1 MTKDVNYNIGLDIGT
16 NSVGWVV
23 TNENDDILK
32 YTIHSKNNKRKCMHQ
47 MMWGSLLF
55 DEGISA
61 KDRRLFRSTRR
72 RMDRRKERINIL
84 NQLFN
89 DEMCKVDPLFFRKL
103 EESNLWLED
112 RKYTDKLGLFDDEKE
127 YYKNY
132 PTIYHL
138 RNKLCETTGKIDIR
152 YIYLAIHH
160 IIKYR
165 GNFLYENQKFNVKS
179 INLNEQFAILFDD
192 FNMDIEINENG
203 IKSLMTDE
211 TLRKK
216 QKKEGMVKEIKYDN
230 SNKKLVENICS
241 LLVGL
246 SGDITKIFDLEE
258 LSEEENK
265 KLKSVN
271 FTDKY
276 EDSEDDIKELLGDNA
291 YILDHIHD
299 IYTSLFLINMFGDM
313 ENPSISQLMINRYD
327 KHKADLKKLKKT
339 LLEKDKNIY
348 DKFFKDTTIGRNYET
363 YIRNTSSYNY
373 EEVKK
378 DIIVMIQGTSQESE
392 IKIDL
397 ENDNFLR
404 KLNIVENGNFPYQL
418 NMDELEKIINNQKQY
433 YPFLGDTIESEGKEV
448 YKLVKL
454 LTFRIPYYVGPIVSH
469 SLLNDNEYKWF
480 VRKDENSTIR
490 ITPFNFENE
499 VDYNKSAE
507 KFITRMTN
515 YCTYLPK
522 EKVMPKNSLLYSEF
536 CVLNELKQISFNGD
550 KSRRLSVDN
559 IKKIVNGLFKIHGGK
574 ITDRVFKT
582 YLIKENLVPDL
593 DYNTVIDGYQTEKAF
608 ASSMKSYVDFKYIFD
623 NVDDYETIK
632 KIERIIEWITIYE
645 DKKILKSR
653 LNSEFPELTDEQVSK
668 ILSLKYTG
676 WSRLSKEFLTNT
688 KIGYVTSTGE
698 YQNIITL
705 MRETKEN
712 FMQILNDS
720 KYKIQDQINA
730 IVYKD
735 KKDEITYDDIDDL
748 ACSPAVKKDIWQ
760 SILLVKEITKLIGK
774 NPQHIF
780 IEMAREEGKKVRTT
794 NRVKHLEDLYNKI
807 KKDVCEYN
815 KDNSMVLK
823 ELASRK
829 KHNDKIDDERLYLY
843 FLQQGKCMYSGRTL
857 NINDLSDYEV
867 DHIIPRSLVTDNSIE
882 NKALVFKDCNQ
893 RKTDGTIPE
902 YVQRKQQSWW
912 LYLREHNFIT
922 SKKYNSLMLKELN
935 SDAIN
940 GFINRQ
946 LVETRQITKN
956 VANLMNAWF
965 GDDCSCLIRANVSH
979 DFREKNEMYKYR
991 EMNNLHHAHDAY
1003 LAASLGNYLLKIHP
1017 ETTKYSDYKYVYDKN
1032 KKQSYSYGHII
1043 DNISKE
1049 KTNQICNYLYYNN
1062 PLVVKKTEIQ
1072 SGQLYGKKMYPNPI
1086 NKEIKGYT
1094 KTPNEDKL
1102 IPTSKKFDVHRYGG
1116 YSNAEKSYFDLIEYK
1131 DDDNIV
1137 HKIVPIL
1144 MKYKNA
1150 SSDKVEEYIKDEL
1163 GYKNAVILKDK
1174 IGKYQLIEFKKQRF
1188 YMSSDKELVNAVE
1201 LKFSKKDQIEY
1212 KKLLNYICN
1221 NKIYKDDEGN
1231 ELPYDIEKIDS
1242 LINLILEKMHDDYN
1256 YYISELKKIKE
1267 NLEKIGLDNIKL
1279 EDKKKLVHQLFLVL
1293 KADAVNANLGF
1304 LNQDD
1309 NASNF
1314 SKRIGRIQFKKS
1326 ISSGKIIFTS
1336 LTGLKTN
1343 EIVIGEDE

>member
-16 NSVGWVV
+16 NSVGWVA
-23 TNENDDILK
+23 TDENDDILK
-32 YTIHSKNNKRKCMHQ
+32 YNVHSKEDKKKCNHQ

-55 DEGISA
+55 DEGQSA
-61 KDRRLFRSTRR
+61 KGRRLFRSTRR

-84 NQLFN
+84 NQLFD

-112 RKYTDKLGLFDDEKE
+112 RKYTDKLGLFDDEKG

-138 RNKLCETTGKIDIR
+138 RNALCETTDKMDIR

-160 IIKYR
+160 IIKYSV
-165 GNFLYENQKFNVKS
+165 NFLYENQKFDVKS
-179 INLNEQFAILFDD
+179 INLTEQFSALFDA
-192 FNMDIEINENG
+192 FNMYVDINESR
-203 IKSLMTDE
+203 IQSLMADKTKNK
-211 TLRKK
+211 T
-216 QKKEGMVKEIKYDN
+216 QKKEGLGNEIECDD
-230 SNKKLVENICS
+230 SNKNLIENICK

-246 SGDITKIFDLEE
+246 SGDLTKIFDMGE
-258 LSEEENK
+258 LSEEDMSKVK
-265 KLKSVN
+265 KVN

-276 EDSEDDIKELLGDNA
+276 EDNEDAIKEILGDNA

-313 ENPSISQLMINRYD
+313 KNPSISQLMIDRYD
-327 KHKADLKKLKKT
+327 EHKADLKLLKGV
-339 LLEKDKNIY
+339 LFEKSKDLYN
-348 DKFFKDTTIGRNYET
+348 KFFKVTAIGRNYET
-363 YIRNTSSYNY
+363 YIRNNSSYNY
-373 EEVKK
+373 DELKK
-378 DIIVMIQGTSQESE
+378 DIYVMIQGTPQESE
-392 IKIDL
+392 IKQDL
-397 ENDNFLR
+397 DNDNFLR
-404 KLNIVENGNFPYQL
+404 RLNVVENGNFPYQL

-433 YPFLGDTIESEGKEV
+433 YPFLGDVVKSEGKDV
-448 YKLVKL
+448 YKLTKL

-469 SLLNDNEYKWF
+469 SLLKDNEYQWF
-480 VRKDENSTIR
+480 ARKDENSTVR

-499 VDYNKSAE
+499 VDCNKSAE
-507 KFITRMTN
+507 NFITRMTN
-515 YCTYLPK
+515 FCTYLPN

-559 IKKIVNGLFKIHGGK
+559 VKKIVNGLFKNHGGK
-574 ITDRVFKT
+574 ITDKMFKT
-582 YLIKENLVPDL
+582 YLINENMIPDL

-608 ASSMKSYVDFKYIFD
+608 ASSMKSYVDFKHIFD
-623 NVDDYETIK
+623 NVDDYETTK

-653 LNSEFPELTDEQVSK
+653 LNIEYPELTAEQVSK

-676 WSRLSKEFLTNT
+676 WSRLSRELLTSD
-688 KIGYVTSTGE
+688 KIGYVNGSE

-705 MRETKEN
+705 MRETKDN

-735 KKDEITYDDIDDL
+735 KKDGITYDDVNDL

-760 SILLVKEITKLIGK
+760 SILLVKEITKLMGR

-780 IEMAREEGKKVRTT
+780 IEMAREEGTKGRTN
-794 NRVKHLEDLYNKI
+794 NRVKQLEELYKKI
-807 KKDVCEYN
+807 KDIVSDYN
-815 KDNSMVLK
+815 NNNSNVLK

-829 KHNDKIDDERLYLY
+829 KCNDKIDDERLYLY

-857 NINDLSDYEV
+857 SISDLSSYEV
-867 DHIIPRSLVTDNSIE
+867 DHIIPRSLVVDNSIE
-882 NKALVFKDCNQ
+882 NKALVIKDYNQ

-902 YVQRKQQSWW
+902 DVQRKQQSWW
-912 LYLREHNFIT
+912 LYLKDHNFIT
-922 SKKYNSLMLKELN
+922 DKKYNSLMLKELN
-935 SDAIN
+935 SDTIN

-979 DFREKNEMYKYR
+979 DFREENEMYKYR
-991 EMNNLHHAHDAY
+991 EMNNIHHAHDAY

-1017 ETTKYSDYKYVYDKN
+1017 ETTKYSDYKYEYNKN
-1032 KKQSYSYGHII
+1032 KKQNYSYGHII
-1043 DNISKE
+1043 DNIPEE
-1049 KTNQICNYLYYNN
+1049 KVNQICKYLYSNS
-1062 PLVVKKTEIQ
+1062 PLVVKRTEIQ
-1072 SGQLYGKKMYPNPI
+1072 SGQLYKQTIVSKNAPGKVIPI
-1086 NKEIKGYT
+1086 RDGM
-1094 KTPNEDKL
+1094 DV
-1102 IPTSKKFDVHRYGG
+1102 KKYGG
-1116 YSNAEKSYFDLIEYK
+1116 YVSEAKTYFDLIEYTK
-1131 DDDNIV
+1131 GKNKI
-1137 HKIVPIL
+1137 HKIVAVP

-1150 SSDKVEEYIKDEL
+1150 TNDVIAKYFDDEL
-1163 GYKNAVILKDK
+1163 GYKDAVILKDK
-1174 IGKYQLIEFKKQRF
+1174 IGKNQLIEFKNQKF
-1188 YMSSDKELVNAVE
+1188 CMSSDTELINAVE
-1201 LKFSKKDQIEY
+1201 FKLTKDEQIEY

-1221 NKIYKDDEGN
+1221 NKVYKDDEGN

-1242 LINLILEKMHDDYN
+1242 LINLLMNKMKEYYKNYNSEYQKISDTLEQ
-1256 YYISELKKIKE
+1256 
-1267 NLEKIGLDNIKL
+1267 IGLENIKL
-1279 EDKKKLVHQLFLVL
+1279 EDKIKLVHQLFIIL
-1293 KADAVNANLGF
+1293 KANAGNGNLEILNEYQKVNKFN
-1304 LNQDD
+1304 D
-1309 NASNF
+1309 SV
-1314 SKRIGRIQFKKS
+1314 GRKKMQS
-1326 ISSGKIIFTS
+1326 ITSGKLIFTS

-1343 EIVIGEDE
+1343 EVVIGEEK